1 MSWKRIM
8 QSLAGKFGYE
18 ITKVRTG
25 EKLPYTWCYP
35 YNSRIYSPW
44 FEDWFQRIFD
54 KVKDQTK
61 VSEDR
66 CYMIYRFTQHCSHLN
81 GEFAEC
87 GVYKGGTAYLIAD
100 TLMKCSENK
109 KELHLFDT
117 FSGMPKTANE
127 DDSHH
132 IEGDFKDT
140 TLNDV
145 KEYLQKFYCAIFHYG
160 IIPETFEGLGNKKFS
175 FVHID
180 VDIYQSV
187 KDCCDFFYDRLIKG
201 GIIIFDDYG
210 FRGYEK
216 AAKKAVDE
224 FFSDKQEK
232 PVAFRT
238 GQCFVIKL

>member
-1 MSWKRIM
+1 MSWKRVV
-8 QSLAGKFGYE
+8 QGLVGKFGYE
-18 ITKVRTG
+18 ITKIRTG

-44 FEDWFQRIFD
+44 FEDWFQRIYD
-54 KVKDQTK
+54 RIIDYTL

-66 CYMIYRFTQHCSHLN
+66 CYMIYRFTQHCSNLD

-87 GVYKGGTAYLIAD
+87 GVYKGGTACLIAD
-100 TLMKCSENK
+100 TLMKYSEKK

-117 FSGMPKTANE
+117 FSGMPKTANK

-132 IEGDFKDT
+132 VEGDYKDI

-145 KEYLQKFYCAIFHYG
+145 KEYLRKFDSVIFHPG
-160 IIPETFEGLGNKKFS
+160 VIPETFEGLDGKKFS
-175 FVHID
+175 FVNID

-187 KDCCDFFYDRLIKG
+187 KDCCNFFYDRLIKG

-210 FRGYEK
+210 FRGYEN

-232 PVAFRT
+232 PVVFRT